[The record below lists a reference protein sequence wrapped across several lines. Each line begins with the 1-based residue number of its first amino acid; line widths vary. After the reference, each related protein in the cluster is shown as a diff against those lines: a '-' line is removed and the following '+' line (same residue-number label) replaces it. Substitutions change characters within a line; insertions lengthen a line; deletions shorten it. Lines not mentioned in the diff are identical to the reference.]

1 MLRLQELTNR
11 VQRVQLVHVLFV
23 DVRSSGLSS
32 QISPAKAG
40 VFTPESELAVVYN
53 SRSAPHGLSVRD
65 P

>member
-11 VQRVQLVHVLFV
+11 VLHVHVLFV